1 MSLVLTFTHLKNT
14 KKQVNT
20 EINTMYAD
28 PKNIREHAVKVRM
41 TQDEITLLD
50 AMANISKKQRATLM
64 YELLMEAVNEKLN
77 KVSFQ
82 QKAV

>member
-1 MSLVLTFTHLKNT
+1 
-14 KKQVNT
+14 
-20 EINTMYAD
+20 MYAD

-41 TQDEITLLD
+41 TQDELTLLD

-64 YELLMEAVNEKLN
+64 YEILMEAVNEKLN
-77 KVSFQ
+77 KGSFQ